1 MLLRKSFRQ
10 VAISVLF
17 ASMLTTPASA
27 VVAKGD
33 GGGQSSSGTAE
44 LTANIPEFIVL
55 HYYGTLSLNFET
67 PTSEALNEG
76 DATMKVAWD
85 GSSSGNELGTSSL
98 MNAEL
103 ELDGTTTTVT
113 LNNVWAV
120 RGFSKSGNAEV
131 SIVIP
136 SGGDEL
142 TLDKSIITM
151 SNAKVSDGRK
161 TGASIETNLGGIAK
175 SAATIG
181 SILIDLDFSKTTLAG
196 SHAGGKYTITAET
209 I

>member
-1 MLLRKSFRQ
+1 MLLPKSFRH
-10 VAISVLF
+10 VA
-17 ASMLTTPASA
+17 ASAFLASILATPAFA
-27 VVAKGD
+27 VAEKS
-33 GGGQSSSGTAE
+33 GQSSSGTAE

-85 GSSSGNELGTSSL
+85 GSSSGNELETSSL
-98 MNAEL
+98 MNAKL

-131 SIVIP
+131 SVTIP
-136 SGGDEL
+136 SGGDKL
-142 TLDKSIITM
+142 TRDKSTIKM
-151 SNAKVSDGRK
+151 SNAKVSDGKK
-161 TGASIETNLGGIAK
+161 TGTSIETNLGGIAK

-181 SILIDLDFSKTTLAG
+181 SILIDLDFSETTLAG
-196 SHAGGKYTITAET
+196 SHSGGKYTITAET